1 MINESSFEIFQQSP
15 ALSFM
20 MKVVHSFW
28 KVLVMK
34 LLEPKMLD
42 LIKLYALREGY
53 HDTGIEGLSVVV
65 TTGSGERRTFV
76 SLFAALILQGQKSTT
91 VSGERFVYGR
101 GKYVVNCINRP
112 S

>member
-1 MINESSFEIFQQSP
+1 
-15 ALSFM
+15 
-20 MKVVHSFW
+20 
-28 KVLVMK
+28 MK

-101 GKYVVNCINRP
+101 GKCVVNCINRP